1 MSQQLVLTALP
12 GLPAVQPGD
21 SLALII
27 QEGLGNAGLALADGD
42 VLVLAQKIVSKAEG
56 RQVDLAT
63 VSPSPRAN
71 ELAERVAKD
80 PRVVELVLQE
90 SRQILRT
97 RPGLIIVE
105 HRHGFI
111 CANAG
116 IDQSNVEG
124 QGESVLL
131 LPEDPDRSAENLR
144 EALSTHYGV
153 EIGVIIADSH
163 GRAWRL
169 GTVGV
174 AIGVAGLP
182 ALVDLRGNPD
192 LFDRIL
198 RITEVGFADEVSA
211 AASILMG
218 QADEGQPVVHLRGL
232 PYGLRPS
239 SLQELIRPEEEDL
252 FR

>member
-1 MSQQLVLTALP
+1 MSQQLQLTALP

-21 SLALII
+21 SLIELIRD
-27 QEGLGNAGLALADGD
+27 GLENAGLRLEDGD

-56 RQVDLAT
+56 RLFDLAGVEPSYRAKELAQQVD
-63 VSPSPRAN
+63 
-71 ELAERVAKD
+71 KD
-80 PRVVELVLQE
+80 PRVVELVLRE

-105 HRHGFI
+105 HKNGFI

-116 IDQSNVEG
+116 IDQSNVLG
-124 QGESVLL
+124 DGEHVLL
-131 LPEDPDRSAENLR
+131 LPEDPDRSAEQLR
-144 EALSTHYGV
+144 AQLSELFDV
-153 EIGVIIADSH
+153 EIGVVIADSH

-174 AIGVAGLP
+174 AIGVAGMP
-182 ALVDLRGNPD
+182 ALVDLRGHPD
-192 LFDRIL
+192 MFERVL

-218 QADEGQPVVHLRGL
+218 QADEGQPVVHVRGL

-239 SLQELIRPEEEDL
+239 SLKELIRPEEEDL